1 MLIIRFGGNAK
12 KGINGELQSIAG
24 PMVQDVHIVW
34 ERLLLKPTLLL
45 ENIEQ
50 RCIIKILGKS
60 SISYWGLLCMQVYI
74 FWQEVEME
82 KVLIITS
89 SIDNTVDY
97 IMNNYDGVAEF
108 YRLDVD
114 MFPKYEIVLGGSRQ
128 WVISCDE
135 WSLEKKELHSIYY
148 RKPRLPNLDEYS
160 DAYKGMIAK
169 DIISLINGM
178 VDDFQGRVLTKP
190 YILRKTENKA
200 FQLLYAE
207 KKGLFIP
214 KSFVGNSNRRA
225 KDFFN
230 KKSIIKP
237 LTTGKIAV
245 GNVVE
250 LYHTSYLGASDE
262 DISLTPVYFQE
273 YINKQYEVRMTY
285 IDGCFFTVRIDSEDK
300 LDWRRN
306 YRGLKYEII
315 DCPPNIS
322 GQCKGLLK
330 DFRLNYGAFDFIVD
344 ENDRWCFL
352 EINPNGQWL
361 WLEHELQMPIS
372 EKIIGYLVG

>member
-1 MLIIRFGGNAK
+1 
-12 KGINGELQSIAG
+12 
-24 PMVQDVHIVW
+24 
-34 ERLLLKPTLLL
+34 
-45 ENIEQ
+45 
-50 RCIIKILGKS
+50 
-60 SISYWGLLCMQVYI
+60 
-74 FWQEVEME
+74 ME

-97 IMNNYDGVAEF
+97 IMNNYDGIAEF

-114 MFPKYEIVLGGSRQ
+114 MFPKYEIVLGGFLQ

-135 WSLEKKELHSIYY
+135 WSLEKKEVHSIYY
-148 RKPRLPNLDEYS
+148 RKPRFPNLDEYS
-160 DAYKGMIAK
+160 DVYKGMIAK
-169 DIISLINGM
+169 DIVSLINGM
-178 VDDFQGRVLTKP
+178 VDSFQGRVLTKP

-214 KSFVGNSNRRA
+214 ESFVGNSNKRA
-225 KDFFN
+225 KDFFK

-237 LTTGKIAV
+237 LTTGKIMAED
-245 GNVVE
+245 VVE
-250 LYHTSYLGASDE
+250 LYHTSYLEALNE
-262 DISLTPVYFQE
+262 DISLTPVYLQE

-315 DCPPNIS
+315 DCPPKIS
-322 GQCKGLLK
+322 EQCMGLLK

-344 ENDRWCFL
+344 ENDRWYFL
-352 EINPNGQWL
+352 EVNPNGQWL
-361 WLEHELQMPIS
+361 WLEHELQIPIS
-372 EKIIGYLVG
+372 KKIVGYLVG